1 MIKSSIQKGLLSGSA
16 LLLLCGL
23 VSCSST
29 AISLD
34 YLPGPAQSVPGPRM
48 VAVGRFGDMRGTDPY
63 YLGSVRT
70 PIGTPL
76 ESVTTNVTVEEVV
89 RNSFAYGLKS
99 RHMLVPQT
107 SAPFVVTGEVLELSA
122 QQVVRPAA
130 YAKVRVNLVRA
141 VSGQVLYS
149 REFYAQREG
158 GAYMPGTGSP
168 VPVLRELASRALQ
181 EVVDRT
187 LDDVNF
193 RAVLRQDVG
202 GPPAY

>member
-1 MIKSSIQKGLLSGSA
+1 MA
-16 LLLLCGL
+16 FAA
-23 VSCSST
+23 VSCSTT
-29 AISLD
+29 AVSLD
-34 YLPGPAQSVPGPRM
+34 YQPGLSQSVAGPKL
-48 VAVGRFGDMRGTDPY
+48 VAVGRFSDMRGKDPNT
-63 YLGSVRT
+63 LGSVKT

-76 ESVTTNVTVEEVV
+76 ETVTTNVTIEEVV

-107 SAPFVVTGEVLELSA
+107 TAPYVLTGQVLELSA
-122 QQVVRPAA
+122 EQVVRPAA
-130 YAKVRVNLVRA
+130 YAKVRVDLVRA

-149 REFYAQREG
+149 REFKAEREG

-168 VPVLRELASRALQ
+168 VPTLRELASRVLQ

-193 RAVLRQDVG
+193 RAVLRSDVS
-202 GPPAY
+202 GPPPTY